1 MPSWS
6 LAIRH
11 WRYLISAHVDG
22 RGPQRYSQSMSELL
36 KAQFLITP
44 DEYLAAEADAPSRH
58 EYVAGRVYLLA
69 GASSAHVTIAANLG
83 GLLWM
88 NLRGKPCQVL
98 GSDMKLRVSP
108 TVYYYPDAMVCCDP
122 TDAADGYRERP
133 RYVFEIIS
141 PSTRGVDERE
151 KVALYQQVPSIDAYV
166 LIDQDE
172 CRVRVLRRGEAEVGW
187 HVEEL
192 AGPEAL
198 LRLEGIGLELPLA
211 AIYERTGLAGEPQ

>member
-1 MPSWS
+1 MCEP
-6 LAIRH
+6 
-11 WRYLISAHVDG
+11 
-22 RGPQRYSQSMSELL
+22 PQ
-36 KAQFLITP
+36 APFVITP

-69 GASSAHVTIAANLG
+69 GANQHHNRIAMSLYRLLG
-83 GLLWM
+83 NHLAGT
-88 NLRGKPCQVL
+88 PCEPF

-211 AIYERTGLAGEPQ
+211 AIYERTGLAGESQ

>member
-1 MPSWS
+1 
-6 LAIRH
+6 
-11 WRYLISAHVDG
+11 
-22 RGPQRYSQSMSELL
+22 MSEPPR
-36 KAQFLITP
+36 APFLITP

-69 GASSAHVTIAANLG
+69 EANQHHNRIAMSLYRLLG
-83 GLLWM
+83 NHLAGT
-88 NLRGKPCQVL
+88 PCEPF

-172 CRVRVLRRGEAEVGW
+172 CRVRVLRRGEAEFGW
-187 HVEEL
+187 YVEEL

-211 AIYERTGLAGEPQ
+211 AIYERTGLAGEPDRPA